1 VVQFFAVL
9 EKEPD
14 SLWGVYFP
22 DLPGCVAAAETA
34 DIALDNAASALREV
48 AADVAD
54 EGRSLPEPRSL
65 EELQRDGEVREAL
78 SAGAALVAVPLDLIE
93 TAAE

>member
-1 VVQFFAVL
+1 MQRFFAVL

-34 DIALDNAASALREV
+34 DIAVDNAASALREV
-48 AADVAD
+48 AEDLAG
-54 EGRSLPEPRSL
+54 EGRSLPQPLTL
-65 EELQRDGEVREAL
+65 EDLHRDDEVRQAL
-78 SAGAALVAVPLDLIE
+78 AAGAALVAVPILIVD

>member
-1 VVQFFAVL
+1 LSRFFAVL

-14 SLWGVYFP
+14 GLWGVYFP

-34 DIALDNAASALREV
+34 DIAVDNAASALREV
-48 AADVAD
+48 AEDLAG
-54 EGRSLPEPRSL
+54 EGRSLPQPRTL
-65 EELQRDGEVREAL
+65 EELHRDDEVRQAL
-78 SAGAALVAVPLDLIE
+78 AGGAALVAVPLLIVD

>member
-1 VVQFFAVL
+1 MQRYFAVL

-34 DIALDNAASALREV
+34 DIALDNASSALREV
-48 AADVAD
+48 AEDLAG
-54 EGRSLPEPRSL
+54 EGRSLPQPRSL
-65 EELQRDGEVREAL
+65 EELHKDGEVRQAL
-78 SAGAALVAVPLDLIE
+78 AAGAALVAVPLLIVD